1 MVNTRSKTTKPSYKH
16 KKERNKR
23 KPVNRPRKP
32 CGFVTDAM
40 NMVDILFTVFE
51 FIGRGQYLFLCCV
64 SKFWRSVYLQA
75 REQEWECGED
85 PMTTYIS
92 NAIEIDNACKK
103 LEWSVKTGALN
114 LAETRL
120 MFNVKGRP
128 GQPSEEKEQPAAF
141 VVGAVSVNL
150 DRLLRALELGMPWN
164 EVLIHT

>member
-1 MVNTRSKTTKPSYKH
+1 
-16 KKERNKR
+16 
-23 KPVNRPRKP
+23 
-32 CGFVTDAM
+32 
-40 NMVDILFTVFE
+40 
-51 FIGRGQYLFLCCV
+51 
-64 SKFWRSVYLQA
+64 
-75 REQEWECGED
+75 
-85 PMTTYIS
+85 MTTYIS

-164 EVLIHT
+164 ELVLDGAIRMSRGELLRSLGSPVNDDDQDSRAVALENALRWGKRKRKDPHLLPVVSSSSCV